1 MARPRWLLTA
11 EANMWRFLMSIGMLL
26 HTVAPPRPMSPS
38 FTRTI
43 PSTISPH
50 KGSINLVFYT
60 PANYT
65 TTPAEPYPV
74 LVNFHGGGFTI
85 GTATDDSRWATK
97 VVDEVGA
104 VVVSVDYRR
113 APEFA
118 FPTAVEDGVDAVLW
132 LIHHAQELGIDA
144 ERIAVSGF
152 SAGGNMAF
160 TVPLRLEAE
169 LRKIEDSE
177 VTVVKSSGTDAKN
190 EMDGWSGGAARGGQT
205 VIKTGSKVGKICAII
220 AWYPST
226 DFTISRPERR
236 ATNVD
241 VSKELPKFFTDLFD
255 ASYLYPPKTL
265 DVRSP
270 YLSPGVA
277 DSEFLQRALPD
288 EGVWVFTVEYD
299 ELRDE
304 AERFVKR
311 LRGLGKNV
319 RGEMIRGVP
328 HGWDKSVNPL
338 KWDGDGE
345 IRRVY
350 QVGCEGLKEAFGRR
364 G

>member
-1 MARPRWLLTA
+1 M
-11 EANMWRFLMSIGMLL
+11 
-26 HTVAPPRPMSPS
+26 
-38 FTRTI
+38 
-43 PSTISPH
+43 
-50 KGSINLVFYT
+50 VFYT
-60 PANYT
+60 PRNYT
-65 TTPAEPYPV
+65 SSPPKPYPI

-85 GTATDDSRWATK
+85 GTATDDSRWATN

-113 APEFA
+113 APEYP
-118 FPTAVEDGVDAVLW
+118 FPTAVEDGVDAILW
-132 LIHHAQELGIDA
+132 LIHHADELGLDA
-144 ERIAVSGF
+144 SRIAVSGF

-160 TVPLRLEAE
+160 TVPLRLEEE
-169 LRKIEDSE
+169 LRPIEDSE
-177 VTVVKSSGTDAKN
+177 VRVMKASGR
-190 EMDGWSGGAARGGQT
+190 EGAGGQT
-205 VIKTGSKVGKICAII
+205 VIKTGSKEGKICAII

-255 ASYLYPPKTL
+255 ASYLYPPKTIAKN
-265 DVRSP
+265 SP

-277 DSEFLQRALPD
+277 DSAFLQRALPNN
-288 EGVWVFTVEYD
+288 GIWIFTVEFD

-304 AERFVKR
+304 AERFTER
-311 LRGLGKNV
+311 LRGLGKTV
-319 RGEMIRGVP
+319 RGEMMKGVP

-338 KWDGDGE
+338 RWDADKE

-350 QVGCEGLKEAFGRR
+350 GKGIEGLREAFGRT
-364 G
+364 